1 MSPLKARAFW
11 FADTEGHTFV
21 CRLASAYR
29 VSRQDL
35 LWRCRIVKAFGFFQS
50 FLVGFYGFFGAV
62 EIGEGPGYS
71 PQGVGVIGVL

>member
-35 LWRCRIVKAFGFFQS
+35 LWRCRIVKLLAPSRAF
-50 FLVGFYGFFGAV
+50 L
-62 EIGEGPGYS
+62 
-71 PQGVGVIGVL
+71 